1 MSRESDKRSMEDSA
15 VQDPQDL
22 QNYQDPQDPQDYWN
36 PQDPQDPQPQDR
48 APKAKAH
55 KESPEEKFARLDT
68 LEEEFHANG
77 YGLLAGV
84 DEAGRG
90 PLAGPV
96 YVGACIL
103 DPARPIYGLDDSKK
117 LTPKKRAALYEEIK
131 EKAYAWSVV
140 ALPPER
146 IDEINIL
153 NAVKEGGAK
162 AIADLKAQGKTP
174 DLVLCDALTLA
185 IDLPQRSLIHGDAR
199 ANCIAAASILAKVSR
214 DEEMVAMDAV
224 YPQYGFAKHKGYGT
238 KAHREA
244 LLAHGPCPIHRLS
257 FLSKIFPNNPDYQ
270 LPKDPARQ
278 EAQQLGRAAEDLV
291 CRNLEGHGY
300 KIEKRNW
307 LVPGLGEADIIASKG
322 GKYVLIEVKARV
334 DDLEHDQAFAS
345 LGALKIR
352 RLRGLADYFWQ
363 GLPQYKTQN
372 LPHAVTSEQPDSTPS
387 MGLWLAALSL
397 QEVNKGCKSP
407 KSFLLKNMIWV
418 ELFP

>member
-1 MSRESDKRSMEDSA
+1 MSRKSDEANPLAQGPKCPNSDSRDPASIEESA
-15 VQDPQDL
+15 L
-22 QNYQDPQDPQDYWN
+22 QNSQTQG
-36 PQDPQDPQPQDR
+36 
-48 APKAKAH
+48 PKLKDSTAKEKAH
-55 KESPEEKFARLDT
+55 KESPEEKFARLDS
-68 LEEEFHANG
+68 LEQEFHASG

-96 YVGACIL
+96 YVAACIL
-103 DPARPIYGLDDSKK
+103 DPTRPIYGLDDSKK
-117 LTPKKRAALYEEIK
+117 LTPKKRAVLFEEIK
-131 EKAYAWSVV
+131 EKAYAWSVIS
-140 ALPPER
+140 LSPER

-153 NAVKEGGAK
+153 NAVKEGGAQS
-162 AIADLKAQGKTP
+162 IADLKAQGKTP

-185 IDLPQRSLIHGDAR
+185 IDLPQRSLIRGDAR

-214 DEEMVAMDAV
+214 DEEMVAQDAV

-257 FLSKIFPNNPDYQ
+257 FLSKIFPNHPDYQ

-291 CRNLEGHGY
+291 CRKLESNGY

-322 GKYVLIEVKARV
+322 DKYILIEVKARLDDV
-334 DDLEHDQAFAS
+334 DHDQAFAS

-363 GLPQYKTQN
+363 GLPLYKTQD
-372 LPHAVTSEQPDSTPS
+372 LPPAAASAQPPSSPS

-397 QEVNKGCKSP
+397 QEVNKGCKAP